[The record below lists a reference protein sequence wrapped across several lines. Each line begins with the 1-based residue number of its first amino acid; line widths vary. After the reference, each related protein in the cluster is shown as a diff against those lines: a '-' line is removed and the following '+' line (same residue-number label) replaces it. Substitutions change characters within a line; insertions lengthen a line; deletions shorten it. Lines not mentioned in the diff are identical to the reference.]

1 MSMKSSKGFC
11 PKRRRKNLLAMT
23 RESQGKIEEL
33 RTALEVER
41 QHVLEA
47 QYSLAQIE
55 GRDDG
60 PPDRASN
67 AAARQALE
75 RSRARWKKL
84 FSTMVNCKSAV
95 QHVLDVLEPL
105 RGEDEVIAPLTD
117 ETLLQHLQQI
127 ERKLQRIAAAFF
139 DEEERHAELML
150 SSKDAMPK
158 AALLRQQQA
167 ASASAT
173 SLRELEKSGR
183 DEDSAEDEFAEDI
196 EEDVLDREAL
206 KKQARSIVDKGA
218 KKKKLARKRRPRA
231 DDGDEKKPPLA

>member
-1 MSMKSSKGFC
+1 MRQSRADGSAVPRDDLSVVLFC
-11 PKRRRKNLLAMT
+11 RT

-41 QHVLEA
+41 QHVLEE

-127 ERKLQRIAAAFF
+127 ERKLQRWVPGF
-139 DEEERHAELML
+139 
-150 SSKDAMPK
+150 
-158 AALLRQQQA
+158 Q
-167 ASASAT
+167 
-173 SLRELEKSGR
+173 
-183 DEDSAEDEFAEDI
+183 
-196 EEDVLDREAL
+196 
-206 KKQARSIVDKGA
+206 
-218 KKKKLARKRRPRA
+218 
-231 DDGDEKKPPLA
+231 

>member
-1 MSMKSSKGFC
+1 
-11 PKRRRKNLLAMT
+11 
-23 RESQGKIEEL
+23 
-33 RTALEVER
+33 
-41 QHVLEA
+41 
-47 QYSLAQIE
+47 
-55 GRDDG
+55 
-60 PPDRASN
+60 
-67 AAARQALE
+67 
-75 RSRARWKKL
+75 
-84 FSTMVNCKSAV
+84 
-95 QHVLDVLEPL
+95 
-105 RGEDEVIAPLTD
+105 
-117 ETLLQHLQQI
+117 
-127 ERKLQRIAAAFF
+127 
-139 DEEERHAELML
+139 ML